1 MKARLL
7 LEENDW
13 DTLLEKDQGFGAVL
27 GAISRNLADLQDHQ
41 ESYVSIYDQPVL
53 HLQAVQP
60 TEEMIHKEKEEKNFS
75 NGSLVEVSSDEDD
88 SQGVHWL

>member
-1 MKARLL
+1 MIGIPSLRKIRASERFWEPYLAILQIFRTTKKAMYRYMINRFFISSLL
-7 LEENDW
+7 
-13 DTLLEKDQGFGAVL
+13 K
-27 GAISRNLADLQDHQ
+27 
-41 ESYVSIYDQPVL
+41 
-53 HLQAVQP
+53 LQAVQP